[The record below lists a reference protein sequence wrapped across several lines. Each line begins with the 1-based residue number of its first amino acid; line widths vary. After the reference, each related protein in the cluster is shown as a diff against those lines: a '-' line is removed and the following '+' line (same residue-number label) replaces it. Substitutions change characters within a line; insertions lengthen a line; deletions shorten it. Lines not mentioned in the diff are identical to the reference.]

1 MCAKLRRCVSLH
13 RFCAFLSALSLCF
26 ALCVP
31 AFAEES
37 NPSVS
42 ASFDW
47 TYFGY
52 SGKNSSGTMIY
63 GGVSNVTSVS
73 APFYGSN
80 TPFLTYTMSPEEKAL
95 NPASI
100 GIGFFD
106 FSLSSNDWMSGVVG
120 LYVSMYLDSL
130 SFFSGGYDWF
140 NRPASQLQSLYTAY
154 FEDHVGNEQTSA
166 VTVTPFNPVLASASQ
181 GYTFKAQ
188 VIASQDAPISKL
200 GIRSSGGGFGYLN
213 SSDSYELL
221 GLRLYIPSCTV
232 VVTSNSDELAA
243 LENMADSIAAQNQI
257 MSQFYGQI
265 VQVCNQIYQ
274 RLGDMQAAQEEC
286 NRLFSRVIDL
296 LNTTNGKLSA
306 INQAMSTYFELLIN
320 QLKQEGIDTRMAIA
334 DAEARLETYLKPM
347 IDYFN
352 ELEKQTGESAS
363 TLPGHKTDIDGFNN
377 QGFGIDSDGQTGV
390 AALVPIL
397 SAFGWIW
404 SIIALFIGVGLIH
417 ILVKK
422 GIG

>member
-1 MCAKLRRCVSLH
+1 MCTYNALKRCG
-13 RFCAFLSALSLCF
+13 AFVAAFVLCF

-31 AFAEES
+31 AFAADP

-42 ASFDW
+42 ASFSW
-47 TYFGY
+47 SYFGF
-52 SGKNSSGTMIY
+52 SGKNGSGSMLY
-63 GGVSNVTSVS
+63 GGVPNTTSVS

-80 TPFLTYTMSPEEKAL
+80 TPFLTYTMSSAEKAL

-100 GIGFFD
+100 GFGFGD
-106 FSLSSNDWMSGVVG
+106 FSLASSDWMSGAIG
-120 LYVSMYLDSL
+120 LYASFYLDSL
-130 SFFSGGYDWF
+130 SFSSSGYDWF
-140 NRPASQLQSLYTAY
+140 NRPVSQVQGFYKAY
-154 FEDHVGNEQTSA
+154 FEDHLGNVQTSP
-166 VTVTPFNPVLASASQ
+166 VTVTAFNPVLPSASQ

-188 VIASQDAPISKL
+188 VIAPQEAPISKL
-200 GIRSSGGGFGYLN
+200 GIRSEFSGFAYLN

-221 GLRLYIPSCTV
+221 GFRLYIPSCTV

-286 NRLFSRVIDL
+286 NRLFSRVIEL

-320 QLKQEGIDTRMAIA
+320 QLKQEGIDTRTAIA
-334 DAEARLETYLKPM
+334 DAEARLELYLKPM

-363 TLPGHKTDIDGFNN
+363 TLPGHKQDIDGFNN

-404 SIIALFIGVGLIH
+404 SVIALFIGVGLIH

>member
-1 MCAKLRRCVSLH
+1 MCTKIFFRR
-13 RFCAFLSALSLCF
+13 FGAFVAALVLCF
-26 ALCVP
+26 ALSVP
-31 AFAEES
+31 AFAQES
-37 NPSVS
+37 NPSLS

-47 TYFGY
+47 TYFGF
-52 SGKNSSGTMIY
+52 SGKNASGTMLY

-80 TPFLTYTMSPEEKAL
+80 TPFLTHTMSFDEKAV

-106 FSLSSNDWMSGVVG
+106 FSLSSNDWMSGAVG

-130 SFFSGGYDWF
+130 SFSSGGYDWF
-140 NRPASQLQSLYTAY
+140 NFPVSQLQGLYTSY
-154 FEDHVGNEQTSA
+154 FQDHVGNEQTSA
-166 VTVTPFNPVLASASQ
+166 VTVTTFNPVLASASQ

-188 VIASQDAPISKL
+188 VIASQEAPISKL
-200 GIRSSGGGFGYLN
+200 GIRSSGVGFGFLN

-286 NRLFSRVIDL
+286 NRLFSRVIEL

-320 QLKQEGIDTRMAIA
+320 QLKQEGIDTRAAIA

-363 TLPGHKTDIDGFNN
+363 SLPGHKTDIDGFNN

>member
-1 MCAKLRRCVSLH
+1 MCTKSFFRR
-13 RFCAFLSALSLCF
+13 FGAFVAAFVLCF

-31 AFAEES
+31 AFADES

-42 ASFDW
+42 ASFNW
-47 TYFGY
+47 TYGGF
-52 SGKNSSGTMIY
+52 SGKNGTGNLLY
-63 GGVSNVTSVS
+63 GGVSHVVSVS

-80 TPFLTYTMSPEEKAL
+80 TPFLTYTMSAEDKSF
-95 NPASI
+95 NPASL
-100 GIGFFD
+100 GLGFFD
-106 FSLSSNDWMSGVVG
+106 FSLASNDWMSGVVG
-120 LYVSMYLDSL
+120 LYVSMYADSL
-130 SFFSGGYDWF
+130 SFSSGGYDWF
-140 NRPASQLQSLYTAY
+140 NRSASELQVAFSAY
-154 FEDHVGNEQTSA
+154 FEDHVGNEQTSP
-166 VTVTPFNPVLASASQ
+166 VTVTTFSPVLDTASN
-181 GYTFKAQ
+181 GFTFKAQ
-188 VIASQDAPISKL
+188 VIASQDSPISKL
-200 GIRSSGGGFGYLN
+200 GMRSSGYLFSFLN
-213 SSDSYELL
+213 SSSSYELL
-221 GLRLYIPSCTV
+221 GMRLYIPSCTV

-257 MSQFYGQI
+257 MSQYYGQI

-274 RLGDMQAAQEEC
+274 RLGDLQAAQEEA
-286 NRLFSRVIDL
+286 NRLFSNVISV
-296 LNTTNGKLSA
+296 LNTTNSKIEA
-306 INQAMSTYFELLIN
+306 INMAMSAYFELLIN
-320 QLKQEGIDTRMAIA
+320 QLKQEGIDTRTAIA
-334 DAEARLETYLKPM
+334 DAEARLELYLKPM

-352 ELEKQTGESAS
+352 ELQEQTGESAA

>member
-1 MCAKLRRCVSLH
+1 MCMYNALKRCG
-13 RFCAFLSALSLCF
+13 AFMAAIVLCF
-26 ALCVP
+26 VLSVP
-31 AFAEES
+31 TFSKES

-47 TYFGY
+47 TYFGF
-52 SGKNSSGTMIY
+52 SGKNASGTMLW
-63 GGVSNVTSVS
+63 GGTSNFTSVT
-73 APFYGSN
+73 APFYGAN
-80 TPFLTYTMSPEEKAL
+80 TPFLTYTMSSEEKAL

-106 FSLSSNDWMSGVVG
+106 FSLSSDDWMSGAVG

-130 SFFSGGYDWF
+130 SFSSGGYDWF
-140 NRPASQLQSLYTAY
+140 NFPVSQLQGTYTSY
-154 FEDHVGNEQTSA
+154 FEDHVGNEQTAS
-166 VTVTPFNPVLASASQ
+166 VSVSTFNPALASASQ

-188 VIASQDAPISKL
+188 VIAPQEAPISKL
-200 GIRSSGGGFGYLN
+200 GIRSPGIALSCLN
-213 SSDSYELL
+213 SSDSYDLL

-265 VQVCNQIYQ
+265 IQVCNQIYQ
-274 RLGDMQAAQEEC
+274 RLGDMQATQEEC
-286 NRLFSRVIDL
+286 NRLFSNVIGL

-320 QLKQEGIDTRMAIA
+320 QLKQEGVDIRSAIA
-334 DAEARLETYLKPM
+334 DAEARLEVYLKPM

-352 ELEKQTGESAS
+352 ELEEQTGESAS
-363 TLPGHKTDIDGFNN
+363 TLPQHKQDIDHFNN
-377 QGFGIDSDGQTGV
+377 DGFGIEADGQTGLI
-390 AALVPIL
+390 AILPIFTAFSFIL
-397 SAFGWIW
+397 SVLGIF
-404 SIIALFIGVGLIH
+404 VGLGVLKI
-417 ILVKK
+417 IIKK
-422 GIG
+422 GMS

>member
-1 MCAKLRRCVSLH
+1 MCGKCFFRRFV
-13 RFCAFLSALSLCF
+13 AFVAALVLCF
-26 ALCVP
+26 ALSVS
-31 AFAEES
+31 AFGKES

-47 TYFGY
+47 TSFGF
-52 SGKNSSGTMIY
+52 SGKNGSGTLLF
-63 GGVSNVTSVS
+63 GGTSNVTSVS

-80 TPFLTYTMSPEEKAL
+80 TPFLTYTMSFDEKAV

-106 FSLSSNDWMSGVVG
+106 FSLSSNDWMSGAVG

-130 SFFSGGYDWF
+130 SFSSGDYDWF
-140 NRPASQLQSLYTAY
+140 NCPVSQLQNLYISY
-154 FEDHVGNEQTSA
+154 FEDHVGNEQTSD
-166 VTVTPFNPVLASASQ
+166 VTVTTFKPVLDSASQ

-188 VIASQDAPISKL
+188 VIASQEAPISKL

-243 LENMADSIAAQNQI
+243 LENLADSISAQNQI

-265 VQVCNQIYQ
+265 IAVCNQIYQ
-274 RLGDMQAAQEEC
+274 RLGDIQATQEEC
-286 NRLFSRVIDL
+286 NRLFSRVIEL
-296 LNTTNGKLSA
+296 LNTSNSKLSA

-320 QLKQEGIDTRMAIA
+320 QLKQESIDIRVAIS
-334 DAEARLETYLKPM
+334 DAEARLEAYLKPM

-352 ELEKQTGESAS
+352 ELQEQTGESAG
-363 TLPGHKTDIDGFNN
+363 TLPGHKADIDGFNN
-377 QGFGIDSDGQTGV
+377 QGFGIEADGQTGLT
-390 AALVPIL
+390 AILPIFTAFSFIL
-397 SAFGWIW
+397 SVLGIF
-404 SIIALFIGVGLIH
+404 VGLGVLKI
-417 ILVKK
+417 IIKK
-422 GIG
+422 GLS

>member
-1 MCAKLRRCVSLH
+1 MCTKSFFRR
-13 RFCAFLSALSLCF
+13 FGAFVAALVLCF
-26 ALCVP
+26 VLCVP

-37 NPSVS
+37 NPAVS
-42 ASFDW
+42 ASFNW
-47 TYFGY
+47 SYFGH
-52 SGKNSSGTMIY
+52 SGKNGSGTMFF
-63 GGVSNVTSVS
+63 GGDSHVTSVS

-80 TPFLTYTMSPEEKAL
+80 TPFLTYTMSSAEKAF

-106 FSLSSNDWMSGVVG
+106 FSLSSNDWMSGAVG

-130 SFFSGGYDWF
+130 SFSSGGYDWF
-140 NRPASQLQSLYTAY
+140 NRPVSQLQGLYTAY
-154 FEDHVGNEQTSA
+154 FEDHVGNEKTSA
-166 VTVTPFNPVLASASQ
+166 VTVTSFNPVLASASQ

-188 VIASQDAPISKL
+188 VIAPQEAPISKL

-243 LENMADSIAAQNQI
+243 LENMADNIAAQNQI
-257 MSQFYGQI
+257 MSQYYGQI

-274 RLGDMQAAQEEC
+274 RLGDIQAAQEEC
-286 NRLFSRVIDL
+286 NSLFSRVIEL
-296 LNTTNGKLSA
+296 LNTSNGKLSA

-320 QLKQEGIDTRMAIA
+320 QLKQEGIDTRTAIA
-334 DAEARLETYLKPM
+334 DAEARLELYLKPM

-352 ELEKQTGESAS
+352 ELEEQTGESAS
-363 TLPGHKTDIDGFNN
+363 TLPQHKTDIDGFNN
-377 QGFGIDSDGQTGV
+377 EGYGIEADGQTGLT
-390 AALVPIL
+390 AILPIFTAFSFIL
-397 SAFGWIW
+397 SVLGIF
-404 SIIALFIGVGLIH
+404 VGLGVLKVI
-417 ILVKK
+417 IKK
-422 GIG
+422 GLS